1 MTETTRATIVMGR
14 DLWDAISA
22 QGRAEGRST
31 TQQAIIYLKREV
43 ARYLKREV
51 ARYEANQ
58 DK

>member
-1 MTETTRATIVMGR
+1 MTETTRATIVMER
-14 DLWDAISA
+14 DLWDAIRA

-31 TQQAIIYLKREV
+31 TQQAIV
-43 ARYLKREV
+43 YLKREV